1 VLLPPINLPCKPF
14 TVPSRSD
21 ASEETLTA
29 KDDVVAIKKSLLKE
43 YGLDLG
49 ECYSDSELV
58 GGNSYT
64 ITHTSK
70 A

>member
-1 VLLPPINLPCKPF
+1 M
-14 TVPSRSD
+14 
-21 ASEETLTA
+21 TA